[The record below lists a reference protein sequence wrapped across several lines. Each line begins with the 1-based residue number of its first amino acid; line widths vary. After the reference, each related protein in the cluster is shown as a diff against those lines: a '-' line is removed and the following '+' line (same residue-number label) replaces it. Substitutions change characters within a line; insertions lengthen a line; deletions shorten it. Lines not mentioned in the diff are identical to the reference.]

1 MMKKIKIFLI
11 LLVLFISISAV
22 SAEGNFTT
30 LQDEIHTSTERI
42 EINQNYIYDNST
54 DYKLNSGI
62 LVNKSD
68 FTINGNGHTID
79 ASNQAR
85 IFNINGNNITINN
98 LIFINGYNNDTGG
111 AIFSN
116 ATITLNNVIFTNNRA
131 ENGGA
136 IFTENTITINNAT
149 FNNNQANSYGGAIN
163 TMGKTT
169 INNTTFNNNKASNG
183 GAIIISNETTINNII
198 LNNNQANAPG
208 GSIYV
213 ENSALNLKNGNF
225 KSENTSQSLI
235 YLTNSLI
242 SIENTTF
249 ANTTSDY
256 APAIYFSNSSGKIR
270 NCNFVN
276 LNALISGGAIGIEA
290 LANEM
295 TIENCNFI
303 NTKSQKNG
311 GAVYADVAGGTH
323 SSEKNAKSIKV
334 INTTFVNC
342 NSGFGGA
349 ILQLNGNLNIEKS
362 KFNSNN
368 ASVSGGAIYTSYT
381 DLNLKNSEF
390 INNFAFKNGGANY
403 MELTNSTID
412 NVLFIANKVEN
423 NSMLNPS
430 TIYAYDSSSYIK
442 NSFFNNSKYS
452 ISSVFTID
460 YLDENNTVND
470 DEFNWDNKIYLNGV
484 VDEGIKIKL
493 INNSIDVTSI
503 PSKFD
508 LREWGWVSPVKNQ
521 LSKGYCWV
529 FGTIASL
536 ESALLKSTGM
546 EYDFSENNIGNNGII
561 YSKYGNTENTEG
573 GIPTT
578 ALGAI
583 LSWSNLVPEDCD
595 TYDDIGK
602 VSDIIGSINT
612 IHVQDALL
620 IPVKKTADH
629 VNTNETNNL
638 IKQAMLKYGS
648 VQVCYFG
655 EGLTIDDVHIYHNN
669 TYENNHAVC
678 LVGWDDNYSKDKFPI
693 KPPGDGAW
701 ILKNSWGNNT
711 GINGYQYISYYDT
724 SLLAPDSDGFNETP
738 YGIAFIIENTEN
750 YKYNYQTDLI
760 GLRGTDENYTYYSNE
775 YMALANNL
783 LGAVG
788 TYFNDSGIDYELKI
802 YVNDELKITQ
812 NGTSDFSGFKTIK
825 LNEYVPVKE
834 NDVFKVVFKNNMLP
848 YQSKSRQHYLENTSF
863 ASADGI
869 NWIDCAMSNM
879 TACLKVYAFDLPIYT
894 ENLVKIYKN
903 SSQFEVNIG
912 IGNKTVSFE
921 INGRKYNR
929 TSDENGTAR
938 LAINLNPGNYTI
950 KTTFNG
956 TTVENTVTVLPTLI
970 AEDLVKYC
978 GNASQFFIS
987 LINGEGNAV
996 TGKNI
1001 TLNIN
1006 GVFYNRLT
1014 NENGTAKLNINLEP
1028 GEYILTATDP
1038 LTGLQMSYNITVL
1051 PVLFADNLEMKYKD
1065 GSTFNT
1071 LVLNGEGKPL
1081 TNAKVTFN
1089 VNGVFYTK
1097 YSNSSGIA
1105 KLNINLMAGEY
1116 IITSEYDGMR
1126 ISNTITIKD

>member
-1 MMKKIKIFLI
+1 M
-11 LLVLFISISAV
+11 
-22 SAEGNFTT
+22 
-30 LQDEIHTSTERI
+30 
-42 EINQNYIYDNST
+42 
-54 DYKLNSGI
+54 
-62 LVNKSD
+62 
-68 FTINGNGHTID
+68 
-79 ASNQAR
+79 
-85 IFNINGNNITINN
+85 
-98 LIFINGYNNDTGG
+98 
-111 AIFSN
+111 
-116 ATITLNNVIFTNNRA
+116 
-131 ENGGA
+131 
-136 IFTENTITINNAT
+136 
-149 FNNNQANSYGGAIN
+149 
-163 TMGKTT
+163 
-169 INNTTFNNNKASNG
+169 
-183 GAIIISNETTINNII
+183 
-198 LNNNQANAPG
+198 
-208 GSIYV
+208 
-213 ENSALNLKNGNF
+213 
-225 KSENTSQSLI
+225 
-235 YLTNSLI
+235 
-242 SIENTTF
+242 
-249 ANTTSDY
+249 
-256 APAIYFSNSSGKIR
+256 
-270 NCNFVN
+270 
-276 LNALISGGAIGIEA
+276 
-290 LANEM
+290 
-295 TIENCNFI
+295 
-303 NTKSQKNG
+303 
-311 GAVYADVAGGTH
+311 
-323 SSEKNAKSIKV
+323 
-334 INTTFVNC
+334 
-342 NSGFGGA
+342 
-349 ILQLNGNLNIEKS
+349 NGNLNIEKS

-368 ASVSGGAIYTSYT
+368 ASVSGGAIYTPYT

-390 INNFAFKNGGANY
+390 INNSAFKNGGANY

-412 NVLFIANKVEN
+412 NVLFIANNVEN
-423 NSMLNPS
+423 SSTLNPS

-460 YLDENNTVND
+460 YLDENNTVNG
-470 DEFNWDNKIYLNGV
+470 DEFIWNNKIYPNGV

-508 LREWGWVSPVKNQ
+508 LREWGWVTPVKNQ
-521 LSKGYCWV
+521 LSEGYCWV
-529 FGTIASL
+529 FGTLASL
-536 ESALLKSTGM
+536 ESALLKSTGV

-578 ALGAI
+578 ALGGI
-583 LSWSNLVPEDCD
+583 LSWSILVPEDCD
-595 TYDDIGK
+595 TYDEIGK
-602 VSDIIGSINT
+602 VSDIIESINT
-612 IHVQDALL
+612 IHVQDVLL

-629 VNTNETNNL
+629 VNTNETNTL

-655 EGLTIDDVHIYHNN
+655 EGLSIDNVHIYHNN

-693 KPPGDGAW
+693 KPPGDGVW

-724 SLLAPDSDGFNETP
+724 SLLASDSDGFNETP

-760 GLRGTDENYTYYSNE
+760 GLRGTDENYAYYSNE
-775 YMALANNL
+775 YTALSNNL
-783 LGAVG
+783 LRAVG

-825 LNEYVPVKE
+825 LNEYVQVKE

-848 YQSKSRQHYLENTSF
+848 YQSKSRQHYPENTSF

-869 NWIDCAMSNM
+869 NWIDCSMSNM

-903 SSQFEVNIG
+903 ASKFEAEIG
-912 IGNKTVSFE
+912 VANKTVTFE
-921 INGRKYNR
+921 INGEKYNR

-938 LAINLNPGNYTI
+938 MAINLNPGNYTI

-970 AEDLVKYC
+970 AENLVKYFR
-978 GNASQFFIS
+978 NASQFFIS
-987 LINGEGNAV
+987 LMDGEDNPVSGV
-996 TGKNI
+996 NI
-1001 TLNIN
+1001 TMNIN
-1006 GVFYNRLT
+1006 GIFYNRLT

-1028 GEYILTATDP
+1028 GEYILTAADP

-1065 GSTFNT
+1065 GSTFNA
-1071 LVLNGEGKPL
+1071 LVLNGEEKPL
-1081 TNAKVTFN
+1081 ANAKVTFN
-1089 VNGVFYTK
+1089 VNGVFYTR
-1097 YSNSSGIA
+1097 YANSSGIA